1 MQTLHE
7 VLTVTL
13 SLLSAVAFGI
23 IILVVSDV
31 AFKHIQS
38 KKQKKEEEEGKEE

>member
-13 SLLSAVAFGI
+13 SLLSAVAFGVF
-23 IILVVSDV
+23 ILVVSDI
-31 AFKHIQS
+31 AFKHIQN
-38 KKQKKEEEEGKEE
+38 KKQKKEEEGKEE